1 MFATYFKYFFFYILK
16 AKNRQ
21 RLLILAIVGLFLSS
35 FSLIVLQSTMGGLQH
50 KLMER
55 SKAVLGLGT
64 IYLKHAQND
73 GDLNVL
79 TNLLT
84 QQKINFTKE
93 YEIEVLLRY
102 QTFMSPVIVHGF
114 DQSGFLP
121 EKLRSKNTFG
131 DQHYDAIM
139 PLDLAYKIGVAPPE
153 NLNLISPAHVDSMLG
168 DIPRSQSVRVDH
180 TFSTDV
186 PEIDLFHI
194 WVRLP
199 LIHNLIQDRL
209 INRIR
214 LYGSQSGEIDLLK
227 IKKLLPEHMT
237 LKSWEEE
244 NKTLVW
250 ALRLE
255 STVMIFL
262 FAAMSLLVSLCI
274 SSGLLIF
281 FNKVKTDLAS
291 FWILGASF
299 RKISD
304 ATTLFLHLMS
314 AGSIL
319 VGLISGLIFLYFFDL
334 LAPEIMPDMFVDR
347 RIPIYVTLKGLA
359 ISFLVPYLISSVFV
373 IFAIKQFKKEHD
385 MLDHVKS
392 VS

>member
-35 FSLIVLQSTMGGLQH
+35 FSLIVLQSTMGGLQK

-55 SKAVLGLGT
+55 SKSVLGLGT
-64 IYLKHAQND
+64 IYLKHDQND

-93 YEIEVLLRY
+93 YEIELLLRY
-102 QTFMSPVIVHGF
+102 QTFMSPVIVHGV
-114 DQSGFLP
+114 DQNGFMP
-121 EKLRSKNTFG
+121 DKLKGIESTD
-131 DQHYDAIM
+131 DQRYDAIM

-153 NLNLISPAHVDSMLG
+153 NLHLISPAHVDAMLG
-168 DIPRSQSVRVDH
+168 DIPRSQTVRVDS

-186 PEIDLFHI
+186 PEIDLYHI

-199 LIHNLIQDRL
+199 LIQNLIQDRL

-214 LYGSQSGEIDLLK
+214 IYGAREGEVDFQK
-227 IKKLLPEHMT
+227 IVKLLPDNMSFKT
-237 LKSWEEE
+237 WEEE

-299 RKISD
+299 KKISD

-314 AGSIL
+314 AGSIAI
-319 VGLISGLIFLYFFDL
+319 GLLFGLIFLYFFDL

-347 RIPIYVTLKGLA
+347 KIPIFITVKGLA
-359 ISFLVPYLISSVFV
+359 ISFLVPYFISSIFV
-373 IFAIKQFKKEHD
+373 VFAIKQFKKEHD